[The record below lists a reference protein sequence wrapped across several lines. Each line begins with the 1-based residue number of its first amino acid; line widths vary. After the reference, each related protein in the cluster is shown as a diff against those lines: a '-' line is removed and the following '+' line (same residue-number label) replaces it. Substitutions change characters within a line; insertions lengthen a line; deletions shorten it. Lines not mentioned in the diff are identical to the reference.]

1 VFNALLIQV
10 TLRNAMPV
18 NEMRGKRTTED
29 RLMCLKKFAWREAA
43 DFRYFQS
50 FFEKKDD
57 WSQMLPA
64 HNLS

>member
-1 VFNALLIQV
+1 
-10 TLRNAMPV
+10 MPV

-50 FFEKKDD
+50 FLKKGMIGVRCYPLITYHDFTKIKTF
-57 WSQMLPA
+57 SYI
-64 HNLS
+64 